1 MNNQNENTST
11 YTKNKDEAG
20 AVEGE
25 IMLKCSLCGKKLF
38 ANESSDIII
47 EEVAGVQYHFDNPQC
62 VVMFKRLNHV
72 YGKNL
77 KNFMG
82 TSQFLSDPFW
92 DKTIPTEEEINE
104 INHELK
110 KPDIRVINDPEEAL
124 KTANQL
130 IKTAKNEILLLFS
143 SANALFR
150 RLGRADDMSTIRE
163 LIQAQKDIKIRVLT
177 PFDEKISDLVLD
189 LKKFSNIDLKFLAE
203 PLHLKVTIVVVDRS
217 YSIAVELVN
226 DDVDNSI
233 DAMGLS
239 TFSNSKS
246 TVLYYVSIFE
256 SLWKQADIYKKAE
269 ELYDQLKYK
278 NETQRQFLNIAAHEL
293 RNPIQPILGLAE
305 VMLSNK
311 NLNVIQQEELLRIII
326 NNAKK
331 LHFLTNN
338 LLDVARIDENLFSL
352 ELQEFDIVGLANDVI
367 KEVRNQITNNKK
379 INIDLQCPEK
389 SLNVFGDKIR
399 LNQVFLNLIN
409 NSIKYTDEGDI
420 LISIKKSN
428 DDGNNNNDGENTDV
442 LVQIIDKGMGIQED
456 IKQKLFSKFTK
467 GKKVGTGLGLFI
479 CKNIVESHG
488 GKIWA
493 ENNIDKGATFSFTIP
508 TTTTTIKTTTRNR
521 PT

>member
-1 MNNQNENTST
+1 MNNQNENTPT
-11 YTKNKDEAG
+11 HTKNEEEKEAE
-20 AVEGE
+20 V
-25 IMLKCSLCGKKLF
+25 MLNCSLCGKKLF

-47 EEVAGVQYHFDNPQC
+47 EEIAGAQYHFDNPQC
-62 VVMFKRLNHV
+62 VIMFKRLNHA

-82 TSQFLSDPFW
+82 TTQFISDPFW
-92 DKTIPTEEEINE
+92 DKTIPTEQEINE
-104 INHELK
+104 INQEVS
-110 KPDIRVINDPEEAL
+110 KPDIRVINNPEEAL
-124 KTANQL
+124 KRADQL
-130 IKTAKNEILLLFS
+130 IKNAKNEILLLFS
-143 SANALFR
+143 SANALHR
-150 RLGRADDMSTIRE
+150 RLVRADSLDMIRE
-163 LIQAQKDIKIRVLT
+163 LVQTHKEIKIRVLT
-177 PFDEKISDLVLD
+177 PFDEKISDLVNY
-189 LKKFSNIDLKFLAE
+189 LKESLNIDVKFLAE
-203 PLHLKVTIVVVDRS
+203 PLQLKVTIVVVDRS
-217 YSIAVELVN
+217 YSLAVELVN
-226 DDVDNSI
+226 DDVYNSI

-239 TFSNSKS
+239 TYSNSKS

-269 ELYDQLKYK
+269 ELYEQLKYK
-278 NETQRQFLNIAAHEL
+278 NETQKQFLNIAAHEL

-352 ELQEFDIVGLANDVI
+352 ELQQFDIVELANEVI
-367 KEVRNQITNNKK
+367 KEVRNQITNKK
-379 INIDLQCPEK
+379 IKIDLQSNEK
-389 SLNVFGDKIR
+389 SLNVIGDKIR

-420 LISIKKSN
+420 LVSIKRDS
-428 DDGNNNNDGENTDV
+428 NNDTMA
-442 LVQIIDKGMGIQED
+442 LVQIKDTGLGIQENV
-456 IKQKLFSKFTK
+456 KQKLFSKFTK
-467 GKKVGTGLGLFI
+467 GTKVGTGLGLFI

-493 ENNIDKGATFSFTIP
+493 ENNTDKGATFSFTVP
-508 TTTTTIKTTTRNR
+508 TSRTR
-521 PT
+521 

>member
-1 MNNQNENTST
+1 LNTQNENTPT
-11 YTKNKDEAG
+11 HTNHGDAAEAEE
-20 AVEGE
+20 V
-25 IMLKCSLCGKKLF
+25 MLKCSLCGKKLF
-38 ANESSDIII
+38 VNESSDIII
-47 EEVAGVQYHFDNPQC
+47 EEIAGAQYHFDNPQC
-62 VVMFKRLNHV
+62 VVMFKRLNHA

-82 TSQFLSDPFW
+82 TTQFIADPYW
-92 DKTIPTEEEINE
+92 DKTIPTEQEINE
-104 INHELK
+104 INQESN
-110 KPDIRVINDPEEAL
+110 KPDIRVIDNPEEAL
-124 KTANQL
+124 KTCYQL
-130 IKTAKNEILLLFS
+130 INTAKNEVLILFS
-143 SANALFR
+143 SANALYR
-150 RLGRADDMSTIRE
+150 RLARADGLDIVKE
-163 LIQAQKDIKIRVLT
+163 LTQEHKEIKIRILT
-177 PFDEKISDLVLD
+177 PFDEKISDIVND
-189 LKKFSNIDLKFLAE
+189 LKRFLNVDVKFLAE
-203 PLHLKVTIVVVDRS
+203 PLQLKVTIVIVDRS
-217 YSIAVELVN
+217 YSMALELVN

-239 TFSNSKS
+239 TYSNSKS

-311 NLNVIQQEELLRIII
+311 NMNVIQQEELLRIII

-352 ELQEFDIVGLANDVI
+352 EFQEFDIVGLANDVI
-367 KEVRNQITNNKK
+367 KEVRNQVTNNKK
-379 INIDLQCPEK
+379 IKIDLQCTEK
-389 SLNVFGDKIR
+389 SLNVIGDKIR

-409 NSIKYTDEGDI
+409 NAIKYTDEGDI
-420 LISIKKSN
+420 LVSIKRGSYN
-428 DDGNNNNDGENTDV
+428 GNNNKNNDTV
-442 LVQIIDKGMGIQED
+442 ALVQIIDTGLGIQEN

-467 GKKVGTGLGLFI
+467 GTKVGTGLGLFI

-508 TTTTTIKTTTRNR
+508 TTTSRIR
-521 PT
+521 

>member
-1 MNNQNENTST
+1 LNNQNENTPT
-11 YTKNKDEAG
+11 HTKIEEEKEEAD
-20 AVEGE
+20 V
-25 IMLKCSLCGKKLF
+25 MLKCSLCGKKLF

-47 EEVAGVQYHFDNPQC
+47 EEIAGAQYHFDNPQC
-62 VVMFKRLNHV
+62 VIMFKRLNHA

-82 TSQFLSDPFW
+82 TTQFISDPFW
-92 DKTIPTEEEINE
+92 DKTIPTEQEINE
-104 INHELK
+104 INQEVS
-110 KPDIRVINDPEEAL
+110 KPDIRVINNPEEAL
-124 KTANQL
+124 KRADQL
-130 IKTAKNEILLLFS
+130 VKSAKNEILLLFS
-143 SANALFR
+143 SANALHR
-150 RLGRADDMSTIRE
+150 RLVRADSLDMIRE
-163 LIQAQKDIKIRVLT
+163 VIQTHKEIKIRVLT
-177 PFDEKISDLVLD
+177 PFDEKISDLVNY
-189 LKKFSNIDLKFLAE
+189 LKESLNIDVKFLAE
-203 PLHLKVTIVVVDRS
+203 PLQLKVTIVVVDRS
-217 YSIAVELVN
+217 YSLAVELVN
-226 DDVDNSI
+226 DDVYNSI

-239 TFSNSKS
+239 TYSNSKS

-269 ELYDQLKYK
+269 ELYEQLKYK
-278 NETQRQFLNIAAHEL
+278 NETQKQFLNIAAHEL

-352 ELQEFDIVGLANDVI
+352 ELQQFDIVELANEVI
-367 KEVRNQITNNKK
+367 KEVRNQITNKK
-379 INIDLQCPEK
+379 IKIDLQSNEK
-389 SLNVFGDKIR
+389 SLNVIGDKIR

-420 LISIKKSN
+420 LVSIKRDS
-428 DDGNNNNDGENTDV
+428 NNDTIA
-442 LVQIIDKGMGIQED
+442 LVQIKDKGLGIQENV
-456 IKQKLFSKFTK
+456 KQKLFSKFTK
-467 GKKVGTGLGLFI
+467 GTKVGTGLGLFI

-493 ENNIDKGATFSFTIP
+493 ENNTDKGATFSFTVP
-508 TTTTTIKTTTRNR
+508 TSRTR
-521 PT
+521 

>member
-1 MNNQNENTST
+1 LNTQNENTPT
-11 YTKNKDEAG
+11 HTNLGDAAEAEE
-20 AVEGE
+20 V
-25 IMLKCSLCGKKLF
+25 MLKCSLCGKKLF
-38 ANESSDIII
+38 VNESSDIII
-47 EEVAGVQYHFDNPQC
+47 EEIAGAQYHFDNPQC
-62 VVMFKRLNHV
+62 VVMFKRLNHA

-82 TSQFLSDPFW
+82 TTQFIADPYW
-92 DKTIPTEEEINE
+92 DKTIPTEQEINE
-104 INHELK
+104 INQESN
-110 KPDIRVINDPEEAL
+110 KPDIRVIDNPEEAL
-124 KTANQL
+124 KTCHQL
-130 IKTAKNEILLLFS
+130 INTAKNEVLILFS
-143 SANALFR
+143 SANALYR
-150 RLGRADDMSTIRE
+150 RLARADGLDIVKE
-163 LIQAQKDIKIRVLT
+163 LTQEHKEIKIRILT
-177 PFDEKISDLVLD
+177 PFDEKISDIVND
-189 LKKFSNIDLKFLAE
+189 LKRFLNVDVKFLAE
-203 PLHLKVTIVVVDRS
+203 PLQLKVTIVIVDRS
-217 YSIAVELVN
+217 YSMALELVN

-239 TFSNSKS
+239 TYSNSKS

-311 NLNVIQQEELLRIII
+311 NMNVIQQEELLRIII

-352 ELQEFDIVGLANDVI
+352 EFQEFDIVGLANDVI
-367 KEVRNQITNNKK
+367 KEVRNQVTNNKK
-379 INIDLQCPEK
+379 IKIHLQCTEK
-389 SLNVFGDKIR
+389 SLNVIGDKIR

-409 NSIKYTDEGDI
+409 NAIKYTDEGDI
-420 LISIKKSN
+420 LVSIKRGSYN
-428 DDGNNNNDGENTDV
+428 GNNNKNNDTV
-442 LVQIIDKGMGIQED
+442 ALVQIIDTGLGIQEN

-467 GKKVGTGLGLFI
+467 GTKVGTGLGLFI

-508 TTTTTIKTTTRNR
+508 TTTSRIR
-521 PT
+521 

>member
-1 MNNQNENTST
+1 MNNQNENTPT
-11 YTKNKDEAG
+11 HTKNKDASAATEAD
-20 AVEGE
+20 

-38 ANESSDIII
+38 ANEYSDIII
-47 EEVAGVQYHFDNPQC
+47 EEISGVQYHFDNPQC
-62 VVMFKRLNHV
+62 VVMFKRLNHA

-82 TSQFLSDPFW
+82 TSQFISDPFW

-124 KTANQL
+124 KTTDEL

-150 RLGRADDMSTIRE
+150 RLVTADSLSTMRE
-163 LIQAQKDIKIRVLT
+163 LIKAQKDINIRILT
-177 PFDEKISDLVLD
+177 PFDEKISDLVND
-189 LKKFSNIDLKFLAE
+189 LKKFSNIDVKFLAE
-203 PLHLKVTIVVVDRS
+203 PLHLKVTIAVIDRS
-217 YSIAVELVN
+217 YSMAVELVN

-239 TFSNSKS
+239 TYSNSKS

-269 ELYDQLKYK
+269 ELYDQLKFK

-367 KEVRNQITNNKK
+367 KEVRNQIISNKK
-379 INIDLQCPEK
+379 IKIDLQCPEM
-389 SLNVFGDKIR
+389 SLNVIGDKIR
-399 LNQVFLNLIN
+399 LNQVFLNLVN
-409 NSIKYTDEGDI
+409 NSIKYTEEGEIMVSIKRGNDKSNNNEGDGDK
-420 LISIKKSN
+420 SI
-428 DDGNNNNDGENTDV
+428 V
-442 LVQIIDKGMGIQED
+442 IVQIIDNGLGIQED
-456 IKQKLFSKFTK
+456 LKQKLFSKFTK

-493 ENNIDKGATFSFTIP
+493 ENNTDKGATFSFTIP
-508 TTTTTIKTTTRNR
+508 TINKNKNNNK
-521 PT
+521 

>member
-1 MNNQNENTST
+1 
-11 YTKNKDEAG
+11 
-20 AVEGE
+20 
-25 IMLKCSLCGKKLF
+25 
-38 ANESSDIII
+38 
-47 EEVAGVQYHFDNPQC
+47 
-62 VVMFKRLNHV
+62 
-72 YGKNL
+72 
-77 KNFMG
+77 
-82 TSQFLSDPFW
+82 
-92 DKTIPTEEEINE
+92 
-104 INHELK
+104 
-110 KPDIRVINDPEEAL
+110 
-124 KTANQL
+124 
-130 IKTAKNEILLLFS
+130 
-143 SANALFR
+143 
-150 RLGRADDMSTIRE
+150 
-163 LIQAQKDIKIRVLT
+163 
-177 PFDEKISDLVLD
+177 
-189 LKKFSNIDLKFLAE
+189 
-203 PLHLKVTIVVVDRS
+203 
-217 YSIAVELVN
+217 
-226 DDVDNSI
+226 
-233 DAMGLS
+233 MGLS

-311 NLNVIQQEELLRIII
+311 SLNVIQQEELLRIII

-379 INIDLQCPEK
+379 IKIDLQCTEK
-389 SLNVFGDKIR
+389 SLNVIGDKIR

-409 NSIKYTDEGDI
+409 NAIKYTDEGDI
-420 LISIKKSN
+420 LVSIKRRSYN
-428 DDGNNNNDGENTDV
+428 GNNNKNNDTV
-442 LVQIIDKGMGIQED
+442 ALVQIIDTGLGIQEN

-467 GKKVGTGLGLFI
+467 GTKVGTGLGLFI

-508 TTTTTIKTTTRNR
+508 TTTSR
-521 PT
+521 

>member
-1 MNNQNENTST
+1 MNNQNENTPT
-11 YTKNKDEAG
+11 HTKNEEEKEAE
-20 AVEGE
+20 V
-25 IMLKCSLCGKKLF
+25 MLNCSLCGKKLF

-47 EEVAGVQYHFDNPQC
+47 EEIAGAQYHFDNPQC
-62 VVMFKRLNHV
+62 VIMFKRLNHA

-82 TSQFLSDPFW
+82 TTQFISDPFW
-92 DKTIPTEEEINE
+92 DKTIPTEQEINE
-104 INHELK
+104 INQEVS
-110 KPDIRVINDPEEAL
+110 KPDIRVINNPEEAL
-124 KTANQL
+124 KRADQL
-130 IKTAKNEILLLFS
+130 IKSAKNEILLLFS
-143 SANALFR
+143 SANALHR
-150 RLGRADDMSTIRE
+150 RLVRADSLDMIRE
-163 LIQAQKDIKIRVLT
+163 VIQTHKEIKIRVLT
-177 PFDEKISDLVLD
+177 PFDEKISDLVNY
-189 LKKFSNIDLKFLAE
+189 LKESLNIDVKFLAE
-203 PLHLKVTIVVVDRS
+203 PLQLKVTIVVVDRS
-217 YSIAVELVN
+217 YSMAVELVN
-226 DDVDNSI
+226 DDVYNSI

-239 TFSNSKS
+239 TYSNSKS

-269 ELYDQLKYK
+269 ELYEQLKYK

-352 ELQEFDIVGLANDVI
+352 ELQQFDIVELANEVI
-367 KEVRNQITNNKK
+367 KEVRNQITNKK
-379 INIDLQCPEK
+379 IKIDLQCNEK
-389 SLNVFGDKIR
+389 SLNVIGDKIR

-420 LISIKKSN
+420 LVSIKRDS
-428 DDGNNNNDGENTDV
+428 NNDTIA
-442 LVQIIDKGMGIQED
+442 LVQIKDNGLGIQENV
-456 IKQKLFSKFTK
+456 KQKLFSKFTK
-467 GKKVGTGLGLFI
+467 GTKVGTVLGLFI

-493 ENNIDKGATFSFTIP
+493 ENNTDKGATFSFTIP
-508 TTTTTIKTTTRNR
+508 TSRTR
-521 PT
+521 

>member
-1 MNNQNENTST
+1 MNNQNENTPT
-11 YTKNKDEAG
+11 HTKNKEEVAG
-20 AVEGE
+20 AEV
-25 IMLKCSLCGKKLF
+25 MLKCALCGKKLF

-47 EEVAGVQYHFDNPQC
+47 EEIAGAQYHFDNPQC
-62 VVMFKRLNHV
+62 VIMFKRLNHA

-82 TSQFLSDPFW
+82 TTQFISDPFW

-110 KPDIRVINDPEEAL
+110 KPDIRVINNPQEAL
-124 KTANQL
+124 KTADQL

-150 RLGRADDMSTIRE
+150 RVIRSDGLTTLRE
-163 LIQAQKDIKIRVLT
+163 LLQAQKEIKIRILT
-177 PFDEKISDLVLD
+177 PFDEKISDLVND
-189 LKKFSNIDLKFLAE
+189 LKKFSNIDIKFLAE

-217 YSIAVELVN
+217 YSMAVELVN
-226 DDVDNSI
+226 DEVDNSI

-239 TFSNSKS
+239 TYSNSKS

-379 INIDLQCPEK
+379 IQIDLLCPEK
-389 SLNVFGDKIR
+389 SLNVIGDKIR

-409 NSIKYTDEGDI
+409 NAIKYTDEGDI
-420 LISIKKSN
+420 LVSIKR
-428 DDGNNNNDGENTDV
+428 GNNNGNKSNSNNDNDTV
-442 LVQIIDKGMGIQED
+442 ALVQIIDKGLGIQD
-456 IKQKLFSKFTK
+456 NIKQKLFSKFTK
-467 GKKVGTGLGLFI
+467 GTKIGTGLGLFI

-493 ENNIDKGATFSFTIP
+493 ENNPDKGATFSFTIP
-508 TTTTTIKTTTRNR
+508 TSRTR
-521 PT
+521 

>member
-1 MNNQNENTST
+1 MNNQNENTPT
-11 YTKNKDEAG
+11 HTKNKEEVAEAE
-20 AVEGE
+20 V
-25 IMLKCSLCGKKLF
+25 MLKCALCGKKLF

-47 EEVAGVQYHFDNPQC
+47 EEIAGTQYHFDNPQC
-62 VVMFKRLNHV
+62 VIMFKRLNHA

-82 TSQFLSDPFW
+82 TTQFISDPFW

-110 KPDIRVINDPEEAL
+110 KPDIRVINNPQEAL
-124 KTANQL
+124 KTADQL

-150 RLGRADDMSTIRE
+150 RVIRADGLTTLRE
-163 LIQAQKDIKIRVLT
+163 LLQAQKEIKIRILT
-177 PFDEKISDLVLD
+177 PFDEKISDLVND
-189 LKKFSNIDLKFLAE
+189 LKKFSNIDIKFLAE

-217 YSIAVELVN
+217 YSMAVELVN
-226 DDVDNSI
+226 DEVDNSI

-239 TFSNSKS
+239 TYSNSKS

-269 ELYDQLKYK
+269 ELYDQLKHK

-379 INIDLQCPEK
+379 IQIDLLCPEK
-389 SLNVFGDKIR
+389 SLNVIGDKIR

-409 NSIKYTDEGDI
+409 NAIKYTDEGDI
-420 LISIKKSN
+420 LVSIKR
-428 DDGNNNNDGENTDV
+428 GNNNGNNRNSNSNNNDTV
-442 LVQIIDKGMGIQED
+442 ALVQIIDKGLGIQD
-456 IKQKLFSKFTK
+456 NIKQKLFSKFTK
-467 GKKVGTGLGLFI
+467 GTKVGTGLGLFI

-493 ENNIDKGATFSFTIP
+493 ENNPDKGATFSFTIP
-508 TTTTTIKTTTRNR
+508 TSRTK
-521 PT
+521 

>member
-1 MNNQNENTST
+1 MNTQNENTPT
-11 YTKNKDEAG
+11 HTNHGDAAEAEE
-20 AVEGE
+20 V
-25 IMLKCSLCGKKLF
+25 MLKCSLCGKKLF
-38 ANESSDIII
+38 VNESSDIII
-47 EEVAGVQYHFDNPQC
+47 EEIAGAQYHFDNPQC
-62 VVMFKRLNHV
+62 VVMFKRLNHA

-82 TSQFLSDPFW
+82 TTQFIADPYW
-92 DKTIPTEEEINE
+92 DKTIPTEQEINE
-104 INHELK
+104 INQESN
-110 KPDIRVINDPEEAL
+110 KPDIRVIDNPEEAL
-124 KTANQL
+124 KTCYQL
-130 IKTAKNEILLLFS
+130 INTAKNEVLILFS
-143 SANALFR
+143 SANALYR
-150 RLGRADDMSTIRE
+150 RLARADGLDIVKE
-163 LIQAQKDIKIRVLT
+163 LTQEHKEIKIRILT
-177 PFDEKISDLVLD
+177 PFDEKISDIVND
-189 LKKFSNIDLKFLAE
+189 LKRFLNVDVKFLAE
-203 PLHLKVTIVVVDRS
+203 PLQLKVTIVIVDRS
-217 YSIAVELVN
+217 YSMALELVN

-239 TFSNSKS
+239 TYSNSKS

-311 NLNVIQQEELLRIII
+311 NMNVIQQEELLRIII

-352 ELQEFDIVGLANDVI
+352 EFQEFDIVGLANDVI
-367 KEVRNQITNNKK
+367 KEVRNQVTNNKK
-379 INIDLQCPEK
+379 IKIDLQCTEK
-389 SLNVFGDKIR
+389 SLNVIGDKIR

-409 NSIKYTDEGDI
+409 NAIKYTDEGDI
-420 LISIKKSN
+420 LVSIKRGSYNGNSN
-428 DDGNNNNDGENTDV
+428 KNNDTV
-442 LVQIIDKGMGIQED
+442 ALVQIIDTGLGIQEN

-467 GKKVGTGLGLFI
+467 GTKVGTGLGLFI

-508 TTTTTIKTTTRNR
+508 TTTTTSRIR
-521 PT
+521 

>member
-1 MNNQNENTST
+1 MNNQNENTPIHT
-11 YTKNKDEAG
+11 NPGETVEVEAEE
-20 AVEGE
+20 V
-25 IMLKCSLCGKKLF
+25 MLKCSLCGKKLF
-38 ANESSDIII
+38 VNESSDIII
-47 EEVAGVQYHFDNPQC
+47 EEIAGAQYHFDNPQC
-62 VVMFKRLNHV
+62 VVMFRRLNHA

-82 TSQFLSDPFW
+82 TTQFISDPYW
-92 DKTIPTEEEINE
+92 DKTIPTQEEINE
-104 INHELK
+104 INQESN
-110 KPDIRVINDPEEAL
+110 KPDIRVIENPEEAL
-124 KTANQL
+124 KTCYQL
-130 IKTAKNEILLLFS
+130 INSAKNEVLLLFS
-143 SANALFR
+143 SANALYR
-150 RLGRADDMSTIRE
+150 RLARVDGLDIIKE
-163 LIQAQKDIKIRVLT
+163 LTQEHKEIKIRILT
-177 PFDEKISDLVLD
+177 PFDEKISDIVND
-189 LKKFSNIDLKFLAE
+189 LKRFLNVDVKFLAE
-203 PLHLKVTIVVVDRS
+203 PLHLKVTILVVDRS
-217 YSIAVELVN
+217 HSMALELVN

-233 DAMGLS
+233 EAMGLS
-239 TFSNSKS
+239 TYSNSKS

-311 NLNVIQQEELLRIII
+311 NMNVIQQEELLRIII

-379 INIDLQCPEK
+379 IKIDLQCTEK
-389 SLNVFGDKIR
+389 SLNVIGDKIR

-409 NSIKYTDEGDI
+409 NAIKYTDEGDI
-420 LISIKKSN
+420 LLSIKRGSYN
-428 DDGNNNNDGENTDV
+428 GNNNKNNDTV
-442 LVQIIDKGMGIQED
+442 ALVQIIDTGLGIQEN

-467 GKKVGTGLGLFI
+467 GTKVGTGLGLFI

-508 TTTTTIKTTTRNR
+508 TTTTTSRTR
-521 PT
+521 

>member
-1 MNNQNENTST
+1 LNTQNENTPT
-11 YTKNKDEAG
+11 HTNHGDAAEAEE
-20 AVEGE
+20 V
-25 IMLKCSLCGKKLF
+25 MLKCSLCGKKLF
-38 ANESSDIII
+38 VNESSDIII
-47 EEVAGVQYHFDNPQC
+47 EEIAGAQYHFDNPQC
-62 VVMFKRLNHV
+62 VVMFKRLNHA

-82 TSQFLSDPFW
+82 TTQFIADPYW
-92 DKTIPTEEEINE
+92 DKTIPTEQEINE
-104 INHELK
+104 INQESN
-110 KPDIRVINDPEEAL
+110 KPDIRVIDNPEEAL
-124 KTANQL
+124 KTCHQL
-130 IKTAKNEILLLFS
+130 INTAKNEVLILFS
-143 SANALFR
+143 SANALYR
-150 RLGRADDMSTIRE
+150 RLARADGLDIVKE
-163 LIQAQKDIKIRVLT
+163 LTQEHKEIKIRILT
-177 PFDEKISDLVLD
+177 PFDEKISDIVND
-189 LKKFSNIDLKFLAE
+189 LKRFLNVDVKFLAE
-203 PLHLKVTIVVVDRS
+203 PLQLKVTIVIVDRS
-217 YSIAVELVN
+217 YSMALELVN

-239 TFSNSKS
+239 TYSNSKS

-311 NLNVIQQEELLRIII
+311 NMNVIQQEELLRIII

-352 ELQEFDIVGLANDVI
+352 EFQEFDIVGLANDVI
-367 KEVRNQITNNKK
+367 KEVRNQVTNNKK
-379 INIDLQCPEK
+379 IKIDLQCTEK
-389 SLNVFGDKIR
+389 SLNVIGDKIR

-409 NSIKYTDEGDI
+409 NAIKYTDEGDI
-420 LISIKKSN
+420 LVSIKRGSYN
-428 DDGNNNNDGENTDV
+428 GNNNKNNDTV
-442 LVQIIDKGMGIQED
+442 ALVQIIDTGLGIQEN

-467 GKKVGTGLGLFI
+467 GTKVGTGLGLFI

-508 TTTTTIKTTTRNR
+508 TTTSRIR
-521 PT
+521 

>member
-1 MNNQNENTST
+1 LTNQNKNTPT
-11 YTKNKDEAG
+11 HTKNKEEVAEAD
-20 AVEGE
+20 V
-25 IMLKCSLCGKKLF
+25 MLKCSLCGKKLF

-47 EEVAGVQYHFDNPQC
+47 EEIAGAQYHFDNPQC
-62 VVMFKRLNHV
+62 LIMFKRLNHA

-82 TSQFLSDPFW
+82 TTQFISDPFW

-110 KPDIRVINDPEEAL
+110 KPDIRVINNPKEAL
-124 KTANQL
+124 KTADQL

-150 RLGRADDMSTIRE
+150 RLIRADGLTTMRE
-163 LIQAQKDIKIRVLT
+163 LIQAQKEIKIRILT
-177 PFDEKISDLVLD
+177 PFDEKISDLVND

-203 PLHLKVTIVVVDRS
+203 PLHLKVTIAVVDRS
-217 YSIAVELVN
+217 HSMAVELVN

-239 TFSNSKS
+239 TYSNSKS

-352 ELQEFDIVGLANDVI
+352 ELQEFDIVGLANEVI

-379 INIDLQCPEK
+379 IQINLQCTEK
-389 SLNVFGDKIR
+389 FLNVIGDKIR

-409 NSIKYTDEGDI
+409 NAIKYTDEGDI
-420 LISIKKSN
+420 LVSIKR
-428 DDGNNNNDGENTDV
+428 GNNNGNNSNSNNNENDTV
-442 LVQIIDKGMGIQED
+442 ALIQIIDKGLGIQED

-488 GKIWA
+488 GNIWA
-493 ENNIDKGATFSFTIP
+493 ENNPDKGATFSFTIP
-508 TTTTTIKTTTRNR
+508 TTK
-521 PT
+521 

>member
-1 MNNQNENTST
+1 MTNQNEKTPT
-11 YTKNKDEAG
+11 HTKNKEEIAEAD
-20 AVEGE
+20 V
-25 IMLKCSLCGKKLF
+25 MLKCSLCGKKLF

-47 EEVAGVQYHFDNPQC
+47 EEIAGAQYHFDNPQC
-62 VVMFKRLNHV
+62 LIMFKRLNHA

-82 TSQFLSDPFW
+82 TTQFISDPFW

-110 KPDIRVINDPEEAL
+110 KPDIRVINNPEEAL
-124 KTANQL
+124 KTADQL

-150 RLGRADDMSTIRE
+150 RLIRADGLTTMRE
-163 LIQAQKDIKIRVLT
+163 LIQAQKEIKIRILT
-177 PFDEKISDLVLD
+177 PFDEKISDLVND
-189 LKKFSNIDLKFLAE
+189 LKKFSNIELKFLAE
-203 PLHLKVTIVVVDRS
+203 PLHLKVTIAVVDRS
-217 YSIAVELVN
+217 HSMAVELVN

-239 TFSNSKS
+239 TYSNSKS

-352 ELQEFDIVGLANDVI
+352 ELQEFDIVGLANDAI

-379 INIDLQCPEK
+379 ITIDLQCTEK
-389 SLNVFGDKIR
+389 SLNVIGDKIR

-409 NSIKYTDEGDI
+409 NAIKYTDEGDV
-420 LISIKKSN
+420 LVSIKR
-428 DDGNNNNDGENTDV
+428 GNNNGNNSNSNSNNNDTV
-442 LVQIIDKGMGIQED
+442 ALVQIIDKGLGIQD
-456 IKQKLFSKFTK
+456 NIKQKLFSKFTK
-467 GKKVGTGLGLFI
+467 GTKVGTGLGLFI

-508 TTTTTIKTTTRNR
+508 TTK
-521 PT
+521 

>member
-1 MNNQNENTST
+1 MNNLNENTPTS
-11 YTKNKDEAG
+11 TKNKEEKEEAD
-20 AVEGE
+20 

-47 EEVAGVQYHFDNPQC
+47 EEIAGAQYHFDNPQC
-62 VVMFKRLNHV
+62 VIMFKRLNHA

-82 TSQFLSDPFW
+82 TTQFISDPFW
-92 DKTIPTEEEINE
+92 DKTIPTEQEINE
-104 INHELK
+104 INQEVS
-110 KPDIRVINDPEEAL
+110 KPDIRVINNPEEAL
-124 KTANQL
+124 KRADQL
-130 IKTAKNEILLLFS
+130 IKSAKNEILLLFS
-143 SANALFR
+143 SANALHR
-150 RLGRADDMSTIRE
+150 RLVRADSLDMIRE
-163 LIQAQKDIKIRVLT
+163 VIQTHKEIKIRVLT
-177 PFDEKISDLVLD
+177 PFDEKISDLVNY
-189 LKKFSNIDLKFLAE
+189 LKESLNIDVKFLAE
-203 PLHLKVTIVVVDRS
+203 PLQLKVTIVVVDRS
-217 YSIAVELVN
+217 YSLAVELVN
-226 DDVDNSI
+226 DDVYNSI

-239 TFSNSKS
+239 TYSNSKS

-269 ELYDQLKYK
+269 ELYEQLKYK
-278 NETQRQFLNIAAHEL
+278 NETQKQFLNIAAHEL

-352 ELQEFDIVGLANDVI
+352 ELQQFDIVELANEVI
-367 KEVRNQITNNKK
+367 KEVRNQITNKK
-379 INIDLQCPEK
+379 IKIDLQSNEK
-389 SLNVFGDKIR
+389 SLNVIGDKIR

-420 LISIKKSN
+420 LVSIKRDS
-428 DDGNNNNDGENTDV
+428 NNDTIA
-442 LVQIIDKGMGIQED
+442 LVQIKDTGLGIQENV
-456 IKQKLFSKFTK
+456 KQKLFSKFTK
-467 GKKVGTGLGLFI
+467 GTKVGTGLGLFI

-493 ENNIDKGATFSFTIP
+493 ENNTDKGATFSFTVP
-508 TTTTTIKTTTRNR
+508 TSRTR
-521 PT
+521 

>member
-1 MNNQNENTST
+1 
-11 YTKNKDEAG
+11 
-20 AVEGE
+20 
-25 IMLKCSLCGKKLF
+25 
-38 ANESSDIII
+38 
-47 EEVAGVQYHFDNPQC
+47 
-62 VVMFKRLNHV
+62 
-72 YGKNL
+72 
-77 KNFMG
+77 
-82 TSQFLSDPFW
+82 
-92 DKTIPTEEEINE
+92 
-104 INHELK
+104 
-110 KPDIRVINDPEEAL
+110 
-124 KTANQL
+124 L
-130 IKTAKNEILLLFS
+130 ILFS
-143 SANALFR
+143 SANALYR
-150 RLGRADDMSTIRE
+150 RLARADGLDIVKE
-163 LIQAQKDIKIRVLT
+163 LTQEHKEIKIRILT
-177 PFDEKISDLVLD
+177 PFDEKISDIVND
-189 LKKFSNIDLKFLAE
+189 LKRFLNVDVKFLAE
-203 PLHLKVTIVVVDRS
+203 PLQLKVTIVIVDRS
-217 YSIAVELVN
+217 YSMALELVN

-239 TFSNSKS
+239 TYSNSKS

-311 NLNVIQQEELLRIII
+311 NMNVIQQEELLRIII

-367 KEVRNQITNNKK
+367 KEVRNQVTNNKK
-379 INIDLQCPEK
+379 IKIDLQCTEK
-389 SLNVFGDKIR
+389 SLNVIGDKIR

-409 NSIKYTDEGDI
+409 NAIKYTDEGDI
-420 LISIKKSN
+420 LVSIKRGSYN
-428 DDGNNNNDGENTDV
+428 GNNNKNNDTV
-442 LVQIIDKGMGIQED
+442 ALVQIIDTGLGIQEN

-467 GKKVGTGLGLFI
+467 GTKVGTGLGLFI

-508 TTTTTIKTTTRNR
+508 TTTSRIR
-521 PT
+521 

>member
-1 MNNQNENTST
+1 MNNQNENTPT
-11 YTKNKDEAG
+11 HTKNKEEAE
-20 AVEGE
+20 ADV
-25 IMLKCSLCGKKLF
+25 MLKCSLCGKKLF

-47 EEVAGVQYHFDNPQC
+47 EEIAGAQYHFDNPQC
-62 VVMFKRLNHV
+62 LIMFKRLNHA
-72 YGKNL
+72 YGNNL

-82 TSQFLSDPFW
+82 TTQFISDPFW

-110 KPDIRVINDPEEAL
+110 KPDIRVINNPEEAL
-124 KTANQL
+124 KTADQL
-130 IKTAKNEILLLFS
+130 IKLAKNEILLLFS

-150 RLGRADDMSTIRE
+150 RLIRADGLTTMRE
-163 LIQAQKDIKIRVLT
+163 LIQAQKEIKIRILT
-177 PFDEKISDLVLD
+177 PFDEKISDLVND
-189 LKKFSNIDLKFLAE
+189 LKKFSNIDVKFLAE
-203 PLHLKVTIVVVDRS
+203 PLHLKVTIAVVDRS
-217 YSIAVELVN
+217 HSMAVELVN

-239 TFSNSKS
+239 TYSNSKS

-352 ELQEFDIVGLANDVI
+352 ELQEFDIVELANEVI

-379 INIDLQCPEK
+379 IQTNLQCTEK
-389 SLNVFGDKIR
+389 SLPVIGDKIR

-409 NSIKYTDEGDI
+409 NAIKYTDEGDI
-420 LISIKKSN
+420 LVSIKR
-428 DDGNNNNDGENTDV
+428 GNNNDNNSNTNNNDNNDTGV
-442 LVQIIDKGMGIQED
+442 LVQIIDKGLGIED
-456 IKQKLFSKFTK
+456 NIKQKLFSKFTK
-467 GKKVGTGLGLFI
+467 GTKVGTGLGLFI

-493 ENNIDKGATFSFTIP
+493 ENNPDKGATFSFTIP
-508 TTTTTIKTTTRNR
+508 TTK
-521 PT
+521 

>member
-1 MNNQNENTST
+1 MNTQNENTPT
-11 YTKNKDEAG
+11 HTNHGDAAEAEE
-20 AVEGE
+20 V
-25 IMLKCSLCGKKLF
+25 MLKCSLCGKKLF
-38 ANESSDIII
+38 VNESSDIII
-47 EEVAGVQYHFDNPQC
+47 EEIAGAQYHFDNPQC
-62 VVMFKRLNHV
+62 VVMFKRLNHA

-82 TSQFLSDPFW
+82 TTQFIADPYW
-92 DKTIPTEEEINE
+92 DKTIPTEQEINE
-104 INHELK
+104 INQESN
-110 KPDIRVINDPEEAL
+110 KPDIRVIDNPEEAL
-124 KTANQL
+124 KTCYQL
-130 IKTAKNEILLLFS
+130 INTAKNEVLILFS
-143 SANALFR
+143 SANALYR
-150 RLGRADDMSTIRE
+150 RLARADGLDIVKE
-163 LIQAQKDIKIRVLT
+163 LTQEHKEIKIRILT
-177 PFDEKISDLVLD
+177 PFDEKISDIVND
-189 LKKFSNIDLKFLAE
+189 LKRFLNVDVKFLAE
-203 PLHLKVTIVVVDRS
+203 PLQLKVTIVIVDRS
-217 YSIAVELVN
+217 YSMALELVN

-239 TFSNSKS
+239 TYSNSKS

-311 NLNVIQQEELLRIII
+311 NMNVIQQEELLRIII

-352 ELQEFDIVGLANDVI
+352 EFQEFDIVGLANDVI
-367 KEVRNQITNNKK
+367 KEVRNQVTNNKK
-379 INIDLQCPEK
+379 IKIDLQCTEK
-389 SLNVFGDKIR
+389 SLNVIGDKIR

-409 NSIKYTDEGDI
+409 NAIKYTDEGDI
-420 LISIKKSN
+420 LVSIKRGSYNGNSN
-428 DDGNNNNDGENTDV
+428 KNNDTV
-442 LVQIIDKGMGIQED
+442 ALVQIIDTGLGIQEN

-467 GKKVGTGLGLFI
+467 GTKVGTGLGLFI

-508 TTTTTIKTTTRNR
+508 TTTTTSRIH
-521 PT
+521 

>member
-1 MNNQNENTST
+1 MNNQNENTPT
-11 YTKNKDEAG
+11 HTKNEEEKEAE
-20 AVEGE
+20 V
-25 IMLKCSLCGKKLF
+25 MLNCSLCGKKLF

-47 EEVAGVQYHFDNPQC
+47 EEIAGAQYHFDNPQC
-62 VVMFKRLNHV
+62 VIMFKRLNHV

-82 TSQFLSDPFW
+82 TTQFISDPFW
-92 DKTIPTEEEINE
+92 DKTIPTEQEINE
-104 INHELK
+104 INQEVS
-110 KPDIRVINDPEEAL
+110 KPDIRVINNPEEAL
-124 KTANQL
+124 KRADQL
-130 IKTAKNEILLLFS
+130 IKSAKNEILLLFS
-143 SANALFR
+143 SANALHR
-150 RLGRADDMSTIRE
+150 RLVRADSLDMIRE
-163 LIQAQKDIKIRVLT
+163 VIQTHKEIKIRVLT
-177 PFDEKISDLVLD
+177 PFDEKISDLVNY
-189 LKKFSNIDLKFLAE
+189 LKESLNIDVKFLAE
-203 PLHLKVTIVVVDRS
+203 PLQLKVTIVVVDRS
-217 YSIAVELVN
+217 YSMAVELVN
-226 DDVDNSI
+226 DDVYNSI

-239 TFSNSKS
+239 TYSNSKS

-269 ELYDQLKYK
+269 ELYEQLKYK
-278 NETQRQFLNIAAHEL
+278 NETQKQFLNIAAHEL

-352 ELQEFDIVGLANDVI
+352 ELQQFDIVELANEVI
-367 KEVRNQITNNKK
+367 KEVRNQITNKK
-379 INIDLQCPEK
+379 IKIDLQCNEK
-389 SLNVFGDKIR
+389 SLNVIGDKIR

-420 LISIKKSN
+420 LVSIKRDS
-428 DDGNNNNDGENTDV
+428 NNDTIA
-442 LVQIIDKGMGIQED
+442 LVQIKDTGLGIQENV
-456 IKQKLFSKFTK
+456 KQKLFSKFTK
-467 GKKVGTGLGLFI
+467 GTKVGTGLGLFI

-493 ENNIDKGATFSFTIP
+493 ENNTDKGATFSFTVP
-508 TTTTTIKTTTRNR
+508 TSRTR
-521 PT
+521 

>member
-1 MNNQNENTST
+1 MNTQNENTPT
-11 YTKNKDEAG
+11 HTNHGDAAEAEE
-20 AVEGE
+20 V
-25 IMLKCSLCGKKLF
+25 MLKCSLCGKKLF
-38 ANESSDIII
+38 VNESSDIII
-47 EEVAGVQYHFDNPQC
+47 EEIAGAQYHFDNPQC
-62 VVMFKRLNHV
+62 VVMFKRLNHA

-82 TSQFLSDPFW
+82 TTQFIADPYW
-92 DKTIPTEEEINE
+92 DKTIPTEQEINE
-104 INHELK
+104 INQESN
-110 KPDIRVINDPEEAL
+110 KPDIRVIDNPEEAL
-124 KTANQL
+124 KTCYQL
-130 IKTAKNEILLLFS
+130 INTAKNEVLILFS
-143 SANALFR
+143 SANALYR
-150 RLGRADDMSTIRE
+150 RLARADGLDIVKE
-163 LIQAQKDIKIRVLT
+163 LTQEHKEIKIRILT
-177 PFDEKISDLVLD
+177 PFDEKISDIVND
-189 LKKFSNIDLKFLAE
+189 LKRFLNVDVKFLAE
-203 PLHLKVTIVVVDRS
+203 PLQLKVTIVIVDRS
-217 YSIAVELVN
+217 YSMALELVN

-239 TFSNSKS
+239 TYSNSKS

-311 NLNVIQQEELLRIII
+311 NMNVIQQEELLRIII

-367 KEVRNQITNNKK
+367 KEVRNQVTNNKK
-379 INIDLQCPEK
+379 IKIDLQCTEK
-389 SLNVFGDKIR
+389 SLNVIGDKIR

-409 NSIKYTDEGDI
+409 NAIKYTDEGDI
-420 LISIKKSN
+420 LVSIKRGSYNGNSN
-428 DDGNNNNDGENTDV
+428 KNNDTV
-442 LVQIIDKGMGIQED
+442 ALVQIIDTGLGIQEN

-467 GKKVGTGLGLFI
+467 GTKVGTGLGLFI

-493 ENNIDKGATFSFTIP
+493 ENNIDKGAIFSFTIP
-508 TTTTTIKTTTRNR
+508 TTTTTSRIH
-521 PT
+521 

>member
-1 MNNQNENTST
+1 MNNQNENTPT
-11 YTKNKDEAG
+11 HPKKEAE
-20 AVEGE
+20 V
-25 IMLKCSLCGKKLF
+25 MLNCSLCGKKLF

-47 EEVAGVQYHFDNPQC
+47 EEIAGAQYHFDNPQC
-62 VVMFKRLNHV
+62 VIMFKRLNHA

-82 TSQFLSDPFW
+82 TTQFISDPFW
-92 DKTIPTEEEINE
+92 DKTIPTEQEINE
-104 INHELK
+104 INQEVS
-110 KPDIRVINDPEEAL
+110 KPDIRVINNPEEAL
-124 KTANQL
+124 KRADQL
-130 IKTAKNEILLLFS
+130 IKNAKNEILLLFS
-143 SANALFR
+143 SANALHR
-150 RLGRADDMSTIRE
+150 RLVRADSLDMIRE
-163 LIQAQKDIKIRVLT
+163 VIQTHKEIKIRVLT
-177 PFDEKISDLVLD
+177 PFDEKISDLVNY
-189 LKKFSNIDLKFLAE
+189 LKESLNIDVKFLAE
-203 PLHLKVTIVVVDRS
+203 PLQLKVTIVVVDRS
-217 YSIAVELVN
+217 YSLAVELVN
-226 DDVDNSI
+226 DDVYNSI

-239 TFSNSKS
+239 TYSNSKS

-269 ELYDQLKYK
+269 ELYEQLKYK
-278 NETQRQFLNIAAHEL
+278 NETQKQFLNIAAHEL

-352 ELQEFDIVGLANDVI
+352 ELQQFDIVELANEVI
-367 KEVRNQITNNKK
+367 KEVRNQITTKK
-379 INIDLQCPEK
+379 IKIDLQCNEK
-389 SLNVFGDKIR
+389 SLNVIGDKIR

-420 LISIKKSN
+420 LVSIKRDS
-428 DDGNNNNDGENTDV
+428 NNDTMA
-442 LVQIIDKGMGIQED
+442 LVQIKDTGLGIQENV
-456 IKQKLFSKFTK
+456 KQKLFSKFTK
-467 GKKVGTGLGLFI
+467 GTKVGTGLGLFI

-493 ENNIDKGATFSFTIP
+493 ENNTDKGATFSFTVP
-508 TTTTTIKTTTRNR
+508 TSRTR
-521 PT
+521 

>member
-1 MNNQNENTST
+1 LNTQNENTPT
-11 YTKNKDEAG
+11 HTNHGDAAEAEE
-20 AVEGE
+20 V
-25 IMLKCSLCGKKLF
+25 MLKCSLCGKKLF
-38 ANESSDIII
+38 VNESSDIII
-47 EEVAGVQYHFDNPQC
+47 EEIAGAQYHFDNPQC
-62 VVMFKRLNHV
+62 VVMFKRLNHA

-82 TSQFLSDPFW
+82 TTQFIADPYW
-92 DKTIPTEEEINE
+92 DKTIPTEQEINE
-104 INHELK
+104 INQESN
-110 KPDIRVINDPEEAL
+110 KPDIRVIDNPEEAL
-124 KTANQL
+124 KTCHQL
-130 IKTAKNEILLLFS
+130 INTAKNEVLILFS
-143 SANALFR
+143 SANALYR
-150 RLGRADDMSTIRE
+150 RLARADGLDIVKE
-163 LIQAQKDIKIRVLT
+163 LTQEHKEIKIRILT
-177 PFDEKISDLVLD
+177 PFDEKISDIVND
-189 LKKFSNIDLKFLAE
+189 LKRFLNVDVKFLAE
-203 PLHLKVTIVVVDRS
+203 PLQLKVTIVIVDRS
-217 YSIAVELVN
+217 YSMALELVN

-239 TFSNSKS
+239 TYSNSKS

-311 NLNVIQQEELLRIII
+311 NMNVIQQEELLRIII

-367 KEVRNQITNNKK
+367 KEVRNQVTNNKK
-379 INIDLQCPEK
+379 IKIDLQCTEK
-389 SLNVFGDKIR
+389 SLNVIGDKIR

-409 NSIKYTDEGDI
+409 NAIKYTDEGDI
-420 LISIKKSN
+420 LVSIKRGSYN
-428 DDGNNNNDGENTDV
+428 GNNNKNNDTV
-442 LVQIIDKGMGIQED
+442 ALVQIIDTGLGIQEN

-467 GKKVGTGLGLFI
+467 GTKVGTGLGLFI

-508 TTTTTIKTTTRNR
+508 TTTSRIR
-521 PT
+521 

>member
-1 MNNQNENTST
+1 MNNQNEKTPT
-11 YTKNKDEAG
+11 YTKNKEEVAEAE
-20 AVEGE
+20 V
-25 IMLKCSLCGKKLF
+25 MLKCALCGKKLF

-47 EEVAGVQYHFDNPQC
+47 EEIAGAQYHFDNPQC
-62 VVMFKRLNHV
+62 LIMFKRLNHA

-82 TSQFLSDPFW
+82 TTQFISDPFW

-110 KPDIRVINDPEEAL
+110 KPDIRVINNPEEAL
-124 KTANQL
+124 KTADQL
-130 IKTAKNEILLLFS
+130 IKTAKDEILLLFS

-150 RLGRADDMSTIRE
+150 RLIRADGLTTMRE
-163 LIQAQKDIKIRVLT
+163 LIQAQKEIKIRILT
-177 PFDEKISDLVLD
+177 PFDEKISDLVND
-189 LKKFSNIDLKFLAE
+189 LKKFLNIEVKFLAE
-203 PLHLKVTIVVVDRS
+203 PLHLKVTIAVVDRS
-217 YSIAVELVN
+217 HSMAVELVN

-239 TFSNSKS
+239 TYSNSKS

-338 LLDVARIDENLFSL
+338 LLDVARIDENIFSL

-379 INIDLQCPEK
+379 IQINLLCPEK
-389 SLNVFGDKIR
+389 SLNVIGDKIR

-409 NSIKYTDEGDI
+409 NAIKYTDEGDI
-420 LISIKKSN
+420 LVSIKR
-428 DDGNNNNDGENTDV
+428 GNNNGNNRNSNSNNNDTV
-442 LVQIIDKGMGIQED
+442 ALVQIIDKGLGIQD
-456 IKQKLFSKFTK
+456 NIKQKLFSKFTK
-467 GKKVGTGLGLFI
+467 GTKVGTGLGLFI

-508 TTTTTIKTTTRNR
+508 TTK
-521 PT
+521 

>member
-1 MNNQNENTST
+1 LNNPNKNTPT
-11 YTKNKDEAG
+11 HTKNEEEKEEAD
-20 AVEGE
+20 V
-25 IMLKCSLCGKKLF
+25 MLKCSLCGKKLF

-47 EEVAGVQYHFDNPQC
+47 EEIAGAQYYFDNPQC
-62 VVMFKRLNHV
+62 VIMFKRLNHA

-82 TSQFLSDPFW
+82 TTQFISDPFW
-92 DKTIPTEEEINE
+92 DKTIPTEQEINE
-104 INHELK
+104 INQEVS
-110 KPDIRVINDPEEAL
+110 KPDIRVINNPEEAL
-124 KTANQL
+124 KRADQL
-130 IKTAKNEILLLFS
+130 VKSAKNEILLLFS
-143 SANALFR
+143 SANALHR
-150 RLGRADDMSTIRE
+150 RLVRADSLDMIRE
-163 LIQAQKDIKIRVLT
+163 VIQTHKEIKIRVLT
-177 PFDEKISDLVLD
+177 PFDEKISDLVNY
-189 LKKFSNIDLKFLAE
+189 LKESLNIDVKFLAE
-203 PLHLKVTIVVVDRS
+203 PLQLKVTIVVVDRS
-217 YSIAVELVN
+217 YSLAVELVN
-226 DDVDNSI
+226 DDVYNSI

-269 ELYDQLKYK
+269 ELYEQLKYK
-278 NETQRQFLNIAAHEL
+278 NETQKQFLNIAAHEL

-352 ELQEFDIVGLANDVI
+352 ELQQFDIVELANEVI
-367 KEVRNQITNNKK
+367 KEVRNQITNKK
-379 INIDLQCPEK
+379 IKIDLQSNEK
-389 SLNVFGDKIR
+389 SLNVIGDKIR

-420 LISIKKSN
+420 LVSIKRDS
-428 DDGNNNNDGENTDV
+428 NNDTIA
-442 LVQIIDKGMGIQED
+442 LVQIKDTGLGIQENV
-456 IKQKLFSKFTK
+456 KQKLFSKFTK
-467 GKKVGTGLGLFI
+467 GTKVGTGLGLFI

-493 ENNIDKGATFSFTIP
+493 ENNTDKGATFSFTVP
-508 TTTTTIKTTTRNR
+508 TSRTR
-521 PT
+521 

>member
-1 MNNQNENTST
+1 LTNQNEKTPT
-11 YTKNKDEAG
+11 HTKNKEEEIAEAD
-20 AVEGE
+20 V
-25 IMLKCSLCGKKLF
+25 MLKCSLCGKKLF

-47 EEVAGVQYHFDNPQC
+47 EEIAGAQYHFDNPQC
-62 VVMFKRLNHV
+62 LIMFKRLNHA

-82 TSQFLSDPFW
+82 TTQFISDPFW

-110 KPDIRVINDPEEAL
+110 KPDIRVINNPEEAL
-124 KTANQL
+124 KTADQL

-150 RLGRADDMSTIRE
+150 RLIRADGLTTMRE
-163 LIQAQKDIKIRVLT
+163 LIQAQKEIKIRILT
-177 PFDEKISDLVLD
+177 PFDEKISDLVND
-189 LKKFSNIDLKFLAE
+189 LKKFSNLDVKFLAE
-203 PLHLKVTIVVVDRS
+203 PLHLKVTIAVVDRS
-217 YSIAVELVN
+217 HSMAVELVN

-239 TFSNSKS
+239 TYSNSKS

-352 ELQEFDIVGLANDVI
+352 ELQELDIVGLANEVI
-367 KEVRNQITNNKK
+367 KEVINQITNNKK
-379 INIDLQCPEK
+379 IQINLQCTEK
-389 SLNVFGDKIR
+389 SLNVIGDKIR

-409 NSIKYTDEGDI
+409 NAIKYTEEGDI
-420 LISIKKSN
+420 LVSIKR
-428 DDGNNNNDGENTDV
+428 GNNNGNNSNSNNNDNDTV
-442 LVQIIDKGMGIQED
+442 ALVQIVDKGLGIQD
-456 IKQKLFSKFTK
+456 NIKQKLFSKFTK
-467 GKKVGTGLGLFI
+467 GTKVGTGLGLFI

-508 TTTTTIKTTTRNR
+508 TTK
-521 PT
+521 

>member
-1 MNNQNENTST
+1 MNNQNENTPT
-11 YTKNKDEAG
+11 HTKNKEEVAEAE
-20 AVEGE
+20 V
-25 IMLKCSLCGKKLF
+25 MLKCALCGKKLF
-38 ANESSDIII
+38 AKESSDIII
-47 EEVAGVQYHFDNPQC
+47 EEIAGAQYHFDNPQC
-62 VVMFKRLNHV
+62 VIMFKRLNHA

-82 TSQFLSDPFW
+82 TTQFISDPFW

-110 KPDIRVINDPEEAL
+110 KPDIRVINNPQEAL
-124 KTANQL
+124 KTADQL

-150 RLGRADDMSTIRE
+150 RVIRADGLTTLRE
-163 LIQAQKDIKIRVLT
+163 LLQAQKEIKIRILT
-177 PFDEKISDLVLD
+177 PFDEKISDLVND
-189 LKKFSNIDLKFLAE
+189 LKKFSNIDIKFLAE
-203 PLHLKVTIVVVDRS
+203 PLHLKVTIAVVDRS
-217 YSIAVELVN
+217 YSMAVELVN
-226 DDVDNSI
+226 DEVDNSI

-239 TFSNSKS
+239 TYSNSKS

-269 ELYDQLKYK
+269 ELYDQLKHK

-379 INIDLQCPEK
+379 IQIDLLCPEK
-389 SLNVFGDKIR
+389 SLNVIGDKIR

-409 NSIKYTDEGDI
+409 NAIKYTDEGDI
-420 LISIKKSN
+420 LVSIKR
-428 DDGNNNNDGENTDV
+428 GNNNGNNRNSNSNNNDTV
-442 LVQIIDKGMGIQED
+442 ALVQIIDKGLGIQD
-456 IKQKLFSKFTK
+456 NIKQKLFSKFTK
-467 GKKVGTGLGLFI
+467 GTKVGTGLGLFI

-508 TTTTTIKTTTRNR
+508 TTK
-521 PT
+521 

>member
-1 MNNQNENTST
+1 MHAKEEEEEQQEQ
-11 YTKNKDEAG
+11 
-20 AVEGE
+20 

-38 ANESSDIII
+38 AKEYSDIII
-47 EEVAGVQYHFDNPQC
+47 ETISGSKYHFDSPQC
-62 VVMFKRLNHV
+62 VMMFKRLNHV
-72 YGKNL
+72 YGANL

-82 TSQFLSDPFW
+82 TSQFIADPFW
-92 DKTIPTEEEINE
+92 DRTIPTEEEIKE
-104 INHELK
+104 INQEIN
-110 KPDIRVINDPEEAL
+110 KPDIKVIDNREEAL
-124 KTANQL
+124 KISMQL
-130 IKTAKNEILLLFS
+130 IKAAKNEILLLFS
-143 SANALFR
+143 SANAFYR
-150 RLGRADDMSTIRE
+150 RIVRADGLDVMRE
-163 LIQAQKDIKIRVLT
+163 ILQSGQEVKIRILT
-177 PFDEKISDLVLD
+177 PFDEKISDLVD
-189 LKKFSNIDLKFLAE
+189 NLKNSWKIDVKYLAE
-203 PLHLKVTIVVVDRS
+203 PLQLKVTIVVIDRTHS
-217 YSIAVELVN
+217 MAVELVN
-226 DDVDNSI
+226 DNVDSSI

-239 TFSNSKS
+239 TYSNSKS

-269 ELYDQLKYK
+269 DLYDQLKHK
-278 NETQRQFLNIAAHEL
+278 NETQREFLNIAAHEL

-352 ELQEFDIVGLANDVI
+352 ELQEFDIVGLANEVI

-379 INIDLQCPEK
+379 IQIDLQCTKK
-389 SLNVFGDKIR
+389 SLRVIGDKIR

-409 NSIKYTDEGDI
+409 NAIKYTDEGDI
-420 LISIKKSN
+420 LVSIKR
-428 DDGNNNNDGENTDV
+428 GNNNGNNSNSNNNDNDTV
-442 LVQIIDKGMGIQED
+442 ALVQIVDKGLGIQD
-456 IKQKLFSKFTK
+456 NIKQKLFSKFTK
-467 GKKVGTGLGLFI
+467 GTKMGTGLGLFI

-508 TTTTTIKTTTRNR
+508 TTK
-521 PT
+521 

>member
-1 MNNQNENTST
+1 MNNQNENTPT
-11 YTKNKDEAG
+11 HPKNEEENEEAE
-20 AVEGE
+20 V
-25 IMLKCSLCGKKLF
+25 MLNCSLCGKKLF

-47 EEVAGVQYHFDNPQC
+47 EEIAGAQYHFDNPQC
-62 VVMFKRLNHV
+62 VIMFKRLNHA

-82 TSQFLSDPFW
+82 TTQFISDPFW
-92 DKTIPTEEEINE
+92 DKTIPTEQEINE
-104 INHELK
+104 INQEVS
-110 KPDIRVINDPEEAL
+110 KPDIRVINNPEEAL
-124 KTANQL
+124 KRADQL
-130 IKTAKNEILLLFS
+130 IKSAKNEILLLFS
-143 SANALFR
+143 SANALHR
-150 RLGRADDMSTIRE
+150 RLVRADSLDMIRE
-163 LIQAQKDIKIRVLT
+163 VIQTHKEIKIRVLT
-177 PFDEKISDLVLD
+177 PFDEKISDLVNY
-189 LKKFSNIDLKFLAE
+189 LKESLNIDVKFLAE
-203 PLHLKVTIVVVDRS
+203 PLQLKVTIVVVDRS
-217 YSIAVELVN
+217 YSMAVELVN
-226 DDVDNSI
+226 DDVYNSI

-239 TFSNSKS
+239 TYSNSKS

-269 ELYDQLKYK
+269 ELYEQLKYK
-278 NETQRQFLNIAAHEL
+278 NETQKQFLNIAAHEL

-352 ELQEFDIVGLANDVI
+352 ELQQFDIVELANEVI
-367 KEVRNQITNNKK
+367 KEVRNQITNKNIK
-379 INIDLQCPEK
+379 IDLQYNEK
-389 SLNVFGDKIR
+389 SLNVIGDKIR

-420 LISIKKSN
+420 LVSIKRDS
-428 DDGNNNNDGENTDV
+428 NNNTV
-442 LVQIIDKGMGIQED
+442 ALVQIKDKGLGIQENV
-456 IKQKLFSKFTK
+456 KQKLFSKFTK
-467 GKKVGTGLGLFI
+467 GTKVGTGLGLFI

-493 ENNIDKGATFSFTIP
+493 ENNTDKGATFSFTVP
-508 TTTTTIKTTTRNR
+508 TSRTR
-521 PT
+521 

>member
-1 MNNQNENTST
+1 MTNQNENTPT
-11 YTKNKDEAG
+11 HTKNKEEVAEAD
-20 AVEGE
+20 V
-25 IMLKCSLCGKKLF
+25 MLKCSLCGKKLF

-47 EEVAGVQYHFDNPQC
+47 EEIAGAQYHFDNPQC
-62 VVMFKRLNHV
+62 LIMFKRLNHA

-82 TSQFLSDPFW
+82 TTQFISDPFW

-110 KPDIRVINDPEEAL
+110 KPDIRVINNPEEAL
-124 KTANQL
+124 KTADQL

-150 RLGRADDMSTIRE
+150 RLIRADGLTTMRE
-163 LIQAQKDIKIRVLT
+163 LIQAQKEIKIRILT
-177 PFDEKISDLVLD
+177 PFDEKISDLVND

-203 PLHLKVTIVVVDRS
+203 PLHLKVTIAVVDRS
-217 YSIAVELVN
+217 HSMAVELVN

-239 TFSNSKS
+239 TYSNSKS

-352 ELQEFDIVGLANDVI
+352 ELQEFDIVGLANEVI

-379 INIDLQCPEK
+379 IQINLQCTEK
-389 SLNVFGDKIR
+389 FLNVIGDKIR

-409 NSIKYTDEGDI
+409 NAIKYTDEGDI
-420 LISIKKSN
+420 LVSIKR
-428 DDGNNNNDGENTDV
+428 GNNNGNNSNSNNNENDTV
-442 LVQIIDKGMGIQED
+442 ALVQIIDKGLGIQD
-456 IKQKLFSKFTK
+456 NIKQKLFSKFTK
-467 GKKVGTGLGLFI
+467 GTKVGTGLGLFI

-508 TTTTTIKTTTRNR
+508 TTK
-521 PT
+521 

>member
-1 MNNQNENTST
+1 MNNQNENTPT
-11 YTKNKDEAG
+11 HTKNKEEVAETD
-20 AVEGE
+20 V
-25 IMLKCSLCGKKLF
+25 MLKCSLCGKKLF

-47 EEVAGVQYHFDNPQC
+47 EEIAGAQYHFDNPQC
-62 VVMFKRLNHV
+62 LIMFKRLNHA

-82 TSQFLSDPFW
+82 TTQFISDPFW

-110 KPDIRVINDPEEAL
+110 KPDIRVINNPEEAL
-124 KTANQL
+124 KTADQL

-150 RLGRADDMSTIRE
+150 RLIRADGLTTMRE
-163 LIQAQKDIKIRVLT
+163 LIQAQKEIKIRILT
-177 PFDEKISDLVLD
+177 PFDEKISDLVND
-189 LKKFSNIDLKFLAE
+189 LKKFSNLDVKFLAE
-203 PLHLKVTIVVVDRS
+203 PLHVKVTIAVVDRS
-217 YSIAVELVN
+217 HSMAVELVN

-239 TFSNSKS
+239 TYSNSKS

-352 ELQEFDIVGLANDVI
+352 ELQEFDIVGLANEVI

-379 INIDLQCPEK
+379 IQINLQCTEK
-389 SLNVFGDKIR
+389 FLNVIGDKIR

-409 NSIKYTDEGDI
+409 NAIKYTDEGDI
-420 LISIKKSN
+420 LVSIKR
-428 DDGNNNNDGENTDV
+428 GNNNANNSNSNNNENDTV
-442 LVQIIDKGMGIQED
+442 ALVQIIDKGLGIQD
-456 IKQKLFSKFTK
+456 NIKQKLFSKFTK
-467 GKKVGTGLGLFI
+467 GTKVGTGLGLFI

-488 GKIWA
+488 GNIWA
-493 ENNIDKGATFSFTIP
+493 ENNPDKGATFSFTIP
-508 TTTTTIKTTTRNR
+508 TTK
-521 PT
+521 